1 MIIQVVGLPCS
12 GKSTAIKKII
22 SSHKVASLDSQNMPA
37 FHTVADIQ
45 KKVESI
51 EQLHTIIESAC
62 GYELPGSIV
71 IMLRVSPQRLQQ
83 NKLARAYSSTA
94 HDEEQ
99 IYDSILP
106 ADYTTY
112 SVKDLCKLVAT
123 LIQE

>member
-22 SSHKVASLDSQNMPA
+22 KLYKVASIDSQDMPA

-45 KKVESI
+45 ERIASNR
-51 EQLHTIIESAC
+51 QTHALIESAC
-62 GYELPGSIV
+62 GYDLPGSIV
-71 IMLRVSPQRLQQ
+71 IMLRVSPQRLQK

-94 HDEEQ
+94 QDEEQ

-112 SVKDLCKLVAT
+112 SVKDLCKLIAT
-123 LIQE
+123 LIRE